1 MLKLPASPRAAAKV
15 VAEAK
20 AEAEAEVAVM
30 LIAVVMLT
38 AVATPEA
45 TPMPAVKE
53 AAIAMLAPSLMQT
66 PVLTWMQLRL
76 IPAIS

>member
-1 MLKLPASPRAAAKV
+1 MPRLPASPRAAAKV
-15 VAEAK
+15 VVEAK
-20 AEAEAEVAVM
+20 AEAAVM

-53 AAIAMLAPSLMQT
+53 AAKAMLDPSLMQT

-76 IPAIS
+76 IPAIL